1 MSALLD
7 PAAVAR
13 GLTLDEALAGA
24 LDALDRGE
32 EGACAVCG
40 DEAFPVIRRSGVV
53 AHVCRACGSMLER
66 PEVPIPAGRGR

>member
-1 MSALLD
+1 MTTLLD

-40 DEAFPVIRRSGVV
+40 DDAFPVIRRSGAV
-53 AHVCRACGSMLER
+53 ANVCRSCGSVLER
-66 PEVPIPAGRGR
+66 PPAPVSAGRGR